1 MSPPATFN
9 LFSSTPSTSDVN
21 TYNVFFPGVEIEG
34 ILPEGQVE
42 LLIFCILTSEV
53 SFSLCAYVENI

>member
-1 MSPPATFN
+1 
-9 LFSSTPSTSDVN
+9 
-21 TYNVFFPGVEIEG
+21 
-34 ILPEGQVE
+34 LPEGQVE